1 MSNKSG
7 QSELVKSPYTKT
19 HFVNQQQID
28 EFVACCDQVTGHL
41 YFMDNF
47 FYIQHPTKGS
57 MVYHPWDY
65 QKRLIHTYH
74 NYRFSISLMP
84 RQSGK
89 CFGINT
95 TVKIKNI
102 HTGKVEEITIGKFYE
117 RFSNLSNLLNRDEG
131 IALSSIQKTQ
141 YDSDQIQRS
150 LSETSAS
157 RMSEL
162 SESVE
167 RKFIESYEITDYE
180 ITTDTGWKP
189 ITHLHRTIPYNV
201 WEIKTVTGLIL
212 QCADTHILFD
222 GSMNQVFAKD
232 LTIGSHIHTV
242 NGIEKIKHIR
252 ETNNIE
258 NMFDL
263 TIRDENHRFYSNGI
277 LSHNSTSAA
286 GYLLWYAMFV
296 PDSTILI
303 AAHKYQGAQEIM
315 QRIRYAYENCPNH
328 IKAGVTTYNKGS
340 LDFENGSRIV
350 SATTTENTGRGMSIT
365 LLYLD
370 EFAFVRPTIAEQFWT
385 SITPTLSTGGKAIIT
400 STPNSDEDQF
410 ALIWKG
416 ANKTE
421 DEFGNIT
428 EVGINGFKAY
438 RADWREQP
446 GRDDKWAEEMKAQL
460 GQDKFNREINCQ
472 FIIADET
479 LINPNTLIMLEG
491 IEPINRMGQ
500 IRWYKQPTKGNIYV
514 VGLDPSLGTGGD
526 PAAIEIFEADTT
538 TQIGEW
544 KHNKTDIPS
553 QIKLLA
559 EINKYIVERTNEP
572 NNLYYSLE
580 NNSIGEAAIISLNEY
595 GEANIP
601 GIFISEP
608 GKKRKGFNTTNKS
621 KLAACAKFKTL
632 LESKKLTIYSRSLI
646 SELKTFVASGGSYA
660 AKIGDTDDLI
670 MATLL
675 IIRIFKLLSDYHV
688 DLESQMRD
696 HAEVK
701 MPLPFFAVFG

>member
-7 QSELVKSPYTKT
+7 QSDLVKSPYTKT

-28 EFVACCDQVTGHL
+28 EFVACCNPVTGYL

-117 RFSNLSNLLNRDEG
+117 RFSNLSNLLNRADYSKWIPVTKSCRGKIQER
-131 IALSSIQKTQ
+131 SS
-141 YDSDQIQRS
+141 
-150 LSETSAS
+150 TSAS

-688 DLESQMRD
+688 DLESQLRD
-696 HAEVK
+696 HSEVK